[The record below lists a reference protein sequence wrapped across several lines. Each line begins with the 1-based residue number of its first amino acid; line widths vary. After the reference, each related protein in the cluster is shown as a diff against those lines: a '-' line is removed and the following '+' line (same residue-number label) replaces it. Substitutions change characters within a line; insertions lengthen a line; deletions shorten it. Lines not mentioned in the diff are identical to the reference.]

1 MASIKTIPGS
11 QFLLALD
18 EADNVAAGSETFTII
33 GGSTGCSVNFTQE
46 AIDTTNK
53 ESGGR
58 KAFIN
63 GVSSWTVDCEQF
75 YSVDTTIKP
84 STLYAALDAGNK
96 VSIKFYLSSGQTG
109 AKKYQGKGFITA
121 LTLNAP
127 NGEFATYSLSLQGTG
142 QFTEQSV

>member
-18 EADNVAAGSETFTII
+18 EADNVASGSETFTVI
-33 GGSTGCSVNFTQE
+33 GGSTACSVSLTQE

-58 KAFIN
+58 KSFIN

-75 YSVDTTIKP
+75 YSVDTDIKP
-84 STLYAALDAGNK
+84 STLYAALDGGHK
-96 VSIKFYLSSGQTG
+96 ISIKFYLSSGQTG
-109 AKKYQGKGFITA
+109 AKKYQGKGYITA
-121 LTLNAP
+121 LSLNAP
-127 NGEFATYSLSLQGTG
+127 NGEFATYSLSIQGTDT
-142 QFTEQSV
+142 FTEQAV